1 MTQKEAFMQKPIRTA
16 ATAVAGLAMALALTG
31 AGAVVTVATATDAA
45 ASETGAQGWDVSGSF
60 DTQQECVAA
69 GDAGVVAGSWAQYR
83 CVLFEARWDLMTPA

>member
-1 MTQKEAFMQKPIRTA
+1 YRPTRTA
-16 ATAVAGLAMALALTG
+16 ATAAAGIAMALALTV
-31 AGAVVTVATATDAA
+31 APAALTVATASAAA

-69 GDAGVVAGSWAQYR
+69 GDAGVADGSWAQYR

>member
-1 MTQKEAFMQKPIRTA
+1 MYRPTRTA
-16 ATAVAGLAMALALTG
+16 ATAAAGIAMALALTV
-31 AGAVVTVATATDAA
+31 APAALTVATASAAA

-69 GDAGVVAGSWAQYR
+69 GDAGVADGSWAQYR

>member
-1 MTQKEAFMQKPIRTA
+1 MYKPTRTA
-16 ATAVAGLAMALALTG
+16 ATAAAGIAMALALTV
-31 AGAVVTVATATDAA
+31 APVAVTVATASAAA

-69 GDAGVVAGSWAQYR
+69 GDAGVADGSWEQYR

>member
-1 MTQKEAFMQKPIRTA
+1 MHKPTRTA
-16 ATAVAGLAMALALTG
+16 ATAAAGVAMALALTG
-31 AGAVVTVATATDAA
+31 AGAVVTVATASAAA

-69 GDAGVVAGSWAQYR
+69 GDAGVADGSWAQYR

>member
-1 MTQKEAFMQKPIRTA
+1 MHKPIRTA
-16 ATAVAGLAMALALTG
+16 ATAATGVALALALTG
-31 AGAVVTVATATDAA
+31 AGAVVTVATVSAAA

-69 GDAGVVAGSWAQYR
+69 GDAGVTDGSWAQYR